1 MDDDI
6 LGNPPSSAPASVA
19 GVGKA
24 SRAKSIFRSFM
35 KKKPKA
41 GGGGDAN
48 ETKSGGKGGRAV
60 FANAA
65 VDHADMGKLNVY
77 AAKTNTLQSSSALGE
92 AKTKR
97 VKTRTR
103 GKKMANFFGEKELRH
118 GALQADNLFLIKSIA
133 EVKQRPRETIA
144 LFFQCRTHA
153 GTMKPRQRKDEFTG
167 DDCRLFHE

>member
-6 LGNPPSSAPASVA
+6 LGTPPSSAPASFA
-19 GVGKA
+19 KVGKL
-24 SRAKSIFRSFM
+24 SRAKSIFQSFR
-35 KKKPKA
+35 KKKSKA
-41 GGGGDAN
+41 GGGDAN
-48 ETKSGGKGGRAV
+48 ETKEGARAK

-65 VDHADMGKLNVY
+65 IDHADMGKLDVY
-77 AAKTNTLQSSSALGE
+77 AAKTNTVQSSLTLGE

-133 EVKQRPRETIA
+133 EVKQRLRETLA
-144 LFFQCRTHA
+144 LFFQYRTHA
-153 GTMKPRQRKDEFTG
+153 GTMKPRQRQDEFTG
-167 DDCRLFHE
+167 DDCRRFHE